1 MDQSLLTDSRT
12 LFTGLTSTT
21 ISEKGYGILKA
32 ELSLEQLEKIKLDL
46 EVCPKVVPGYGPEE
60 QQPFILY
67 EEQAD
72 WIYVPRF
79 YGIRRIAKPKM
90 SVLLPG
96 KSINITFAGSLRQYQ
111 RDILSAWDEHA
122 TKYGGGI
129 ISVGPGRG
137 KTVMAIAKIAEL
149 KLKTLI
155 LVFNS
160 DLLTQWE
167 ERIREYTPD
176 ARIGVIRGKK
186 LAIIDKDIV
195 IGMVQSL
202 SNPAK
207 DAEYP
212 PELFAEFGMVVID
225 ECHHIG
231 ARMFSRCL
239 RKCAFKYTMGLSA
252 TPDRQDGLTK
262 VFKFYLGDICFKDAG
277 IQKTEE
283 ERLLDHLPDAEVRV
297 YRYHN
302 PAIKYSR
309 ELLNFQKRPNV
320 VLMES
325 NIANYTPRTNFILG
339 LVPALINEGR
349 KVIILT
355 SRRDHIAE
363 FLEKIT
369 AKNLGTVGPYV
380 GGMKPEQ
387 LAESKT
393 KQILVATY
401 DMAEEGFDC
410 QELDTLIMATPKRRI
425 EQCTGRIMRKK
436 KNDRMHIPLIIDI
449 GDEFSTFTNWTRERC
464 KFYKDKNYKMAEY
477 NVDGANILDGMPAMT
492 LRKEW
497 PWAPRDESA
506 GENKPKRGRPAL
518 ANKVST
524 ATVAEES
531 VIELDLS

>member
-1 MDQSLLTDSRT
+1 MASSIPEPIIS
-12 LFTGLTSTT
+12 FANLTSTV
-21 ISEKGYGILKA
+21 INEKGYGILKA
-32 ELSLEQLEKIKLDL
+32 ELSPEQLEKIKTDL
-46 EVCPKVVPGYGPEE
+46 TVCPKTVPGYGPDE
-60 QQPFILY
+60 QEPFTLY
-67 EEQAD
+67 EEQD
-72 WIYVPRF
+72 IWIYVPRF
-79 YGIRRIAKPKM
+79 YGVRRIAKAKH
-90 SVLLPG
+90 SQLLPG
-96 KSINITFAGSLRQYQ
+96 RAININFSGELREYQ
-111 RDILSAWDEHA
+111 RNILSAWDQHA

-149 KLKTLI
+149 KLKTMI

-186 LAIIDKDIV
+186 LSIIDKDIV
-195 IGMVQSL
+195 IGMVKSL

-212 PELFAEFGMVVID
+212 PELFAEFGMLVID

-252 TPDRQDGLTK
+252 TPDRKDGLTK

-277 IQKTEE
+277 IQKTAEE
-283 ERLLDHLPDAEVRV
+283 KALDHVPDAEIRI
-297 YRYHN
+297 YKYYS
-302 PAIKYSR
+302 PAPKYSR
-309 ELLNFQKRPNV
+309 EMLNFVKKPNV
-320 VLMES
+320 VVMET
-325 NIANYTPRTNFILG
+325 NIANFMPRTDFILS
-339 LVPALINEGR
+339 LIPPLINAGR
-349 KVIILT
+349 KIIILT

-369 AKNLGTVGPYV
+369 ARNLGTVGPYV
-380 GGMKPEQ
+380 GGMKPDK

-410 QELDTLIMATPKRRI
+410 QELDTLIMATPKKEI

-436 KNDRMHIPLIIDI
+436 KNDRRNVPLIIDI
-449 GDEFSTFTNWTRERC
+449 ADEFSSFINWTKYRTRI
-464 KFYKDKNYKMAEY
+464 YKKKNYKLLEY
-477 NVDGANILDGMPAMT
+477 KANTAGPHTPANPEVT
-492 LRKEW
+492 IIKDW
-497 PWAPRDESA
+497 PWAPLEEPEA
-506 GENKPKRGRPAL
+506 GPAPPVIVTS
-518 ANKVST
+518 KKSVQ
-524 ATVAEES
+524 VAAQHA
-531 VIELDLS
+531 ELDLS